1 MPQPQEAR
9 IICRECN
16 SFYASEIELWE
27 HMREAHR
34 RCVSES
40 VPFQFQRGRAQPES
54 RKNRFGTTKEEW
66 ADVSVHLRNHVQ
78 VHFKSEELDAID
90 RFILLAS
97 EASIF
102 DDVCR

>member
-9 IICRECN
+9 ISCRECN

-27 HMREAHR
+27 HMQEAHR
-34 RCVSES
+34 RSVSEPS
-40 VPFQFQRGRAQPES
+40 PFHHGGTHPES
-54 RKNRFGTTKEEW
+54 HRNRFGTTKEEW
-66 ADVSVHLRNHVQ
+66 ANVSVHLRNHVQ
-78 VHFKSEELDAID
+78 VHFKSEELNVID

>member
-1 MPQPQEAR
+1 MPQPREAR
-9 IICRECN
+9 ISCKECN

-27 HMREAHR
+27 HMREVHR
-34 RCVSES
+34 RSVSEPS
-40 VPFQFQRGRAQPES
+40 PFHHGSTGTES

-66 ADVSVHLRNHVQ
+66 ANVSVHLRNHIQ
-78 VHFKSEELDAID
+78 VHFKSEELNVID

-102 DDVCR
+102 DEACR